1 MSSFAKKELVQ
12 LITAAIAVIMILDF
26 FFEVQA
32 VNDLSAVL
40 QNYATIIANI
50 ALGLGVINLFLI
62 NTKQV
67 QRRTEGKW
75 KYSAWLL
82 AFFAI
87 CLIAGFAGYLT
98 NLDPKSNG
106 FYNWM
111 FNYVYVSLGQTL
123 YAITGFYIFSAAYR
137 AFRVRSLDAAV
148 LLVAGCI
155 VILTNA
161 PVGEAIWSGFPNI
174 GRWLLDIGQIPAM
187 RTFLIV
193 GALGLLAYGFRALL
207 GKETG
212 FFGGFSE

>member
-1 MSSFAKKELVQ
+1 VSSFAKKGLVQ
-12 LITAAIAVIMILDF
+12 LITAAVAMIMILDF
-26 FFEVQA
+26 FFDVQA
-32 VNDLSAVL
+32 FSGLSAVL
-40 QNYATIIANI
+40 QDYATIIANI

-75 KYSAWLL
+75 IYSVWLL
-82 AFFAI
+82 AFFFI
-87 CLIAGFAGYLT
+87 CLIAGFAGYIT
-98 NLDPKSNG
+98 NSDPNSNG
-106 FYNWM
+106 LYDWV

-148 LLVAGCI
+148 LLVAGC
-155 VILTNA
+155 VVLLTNA
-161 PVGEAIWSGFPNI
+161 PVGEAIWSGFPVI
-174 GRWLLDIGQIPAM
+174 GRWLLDTGQVPAM

-212 FFGGFSE
+212 FYGEFSE